1 MRAVPIVLLMA
12 ALSACQSRAPMPWQH
27 TGKTAEEVKA
37 DEADCARRA
46 ARATE
51 TPDSAVASADTVAN
65 CMEGKGY
72 HRDRWNRF
80 ACCRRLLGS

>member
-1 MRAVPIVLLMA
+1 MRAVPIVLFMA
-12 ALSACQSRAPMPWQH
+12 ALSACQSRAPMPWQQ
-27 TGKTAEEVKA
+27 TGKTAEEAKT

-46 ARATE
+46 ARALG
-51 TPDSAVASADTVAN
+51 TPDSAAAPAGTAAD

>member
-1 MRAVPIVLLMA
+1 MRAVAIVLLMA
-12 ALSACQSRAPMPWQH
+12 SLTACQSRAPMPWQH
-27 TGKTAEEVKA
+27 TEKTAEEAKA

-46 ARATE
+46 AGAME
-51 TPDSAVASADTVAN
+51 KPDSAVASADTVAD

-80 ACCRRLLGS
+80 VCCRRLLGS